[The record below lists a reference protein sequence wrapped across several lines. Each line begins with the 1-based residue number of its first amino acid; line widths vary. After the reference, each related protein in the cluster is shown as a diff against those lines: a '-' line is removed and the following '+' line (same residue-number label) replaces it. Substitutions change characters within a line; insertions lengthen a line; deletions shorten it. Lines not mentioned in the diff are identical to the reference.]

1 MAADIGSGDETSL
14 SDDVS
19 FLCVG
24 LTVVD
29 MITVVGKYPEEDSDQ
44 RGISFRKQR
53 GGNASNASTVLTS
66 LGNTCQYLG
75 VLPSTSDPDY
85 RWLKDDFNGH
95 GIKTDLCV
103 NSDRTCPMANVVVSR
118 DTGSRTI
125 IFCDNGQPEL
135 SLQQFMSNAG
145 KSLHCFTW
153 IHFELR
159 PNVEDYLHM
168 LETVEEYRTKTAQ
181 RTGKEPH
188 TVTPYVSVEIEKP
201 ELSNPERAM
210 MLADV
215 IFISKDW
222 ARCKGWEDMTTAV
235 SSASRWCRPHCT
247 VICPWAE
254 EGAAAWC
261 NNEVVT
267 STASPPGEVID
278 TLGAGDTFVAGFLH
292 TIARH
297 KTVSESLNFAC
308 KLAAAKCTIDGFK
321 GLQGLV
327 KIEVR

>member
-1 MAADIGSGDETSL
+1 
-14 SDDVS
+14 
-19 FLCVG
+19 
-24 LTVVD
+24 
-29 MITVVGKYPEEDSDQ
+29 
-44 RGISFRKQR
+44 
-53 GGNASNASTVLTS
+53 
-66 LGNTCQYLG
+66 
-75 VLPSTSDPDY
+75 
-85 RWLKDDFNGH
+85 
-95 GIKTDLCV
+95 
-103 NSDRTCPMANVVVSR
+103 
-118 DTGSRTI
+118 
-125 IFCDNGQPEL
+125 
-135 SLQQFMSNAG
+135 MSNAG